1 MDKKINIQQI
11 IITIAFTILALFAI
25 WWYFLGQNINLTP
38 RDIFSKKFIS
48 LTDNLANMPSSY
60 NSVGQASIVINKDKN
75 KLNYDLN
82 YGYNLEKKLYLVN
95 LKTKLNNVDSFTGA
109 AYINNTVLNLS
120 YPEAFNG
127 YLTTSIGDLSTKAEN
142 INKDDYSIFI
152 KTMAKSFRDSLI
164 DEYFTSSVD
173 ESGYNITIL
182 NLKDKKLVEF
192 LTNTN
197 KKLTTNDDFMQSI
210 ARLLDTNEETV
221 KSEISK
227 INLPSTYNGNL
238 VITLKTDAFLNII
251 DLNIEYTHDNVI
263 YNLHFNP
270 DMKTTYTIKSNNQ
283 NYNGE
288 ISLID
293 DYNKFSYY
301 LTINNDKNNIGE
313 IKGETN
319 YYQDLEL
326 PEITKE
332 IDLNNL
338 PKYEKQNLINRLN
351 SNITTNYLI
360 NMYNEKI
367 KTLNLF

>member
-227 INLPSTYNGNL
+227 INLPSTYNGN
-238 VITLKTDAFLNII
+238 
-251 DLNIEYTHDNVI
+251 
-263 YNLHFNP
+263 
-270 DMKTTYTIKSNNQ
+270 
-283 NYNGE
+283 
-288 ISLID
+288 
-293 DYNKFSYY
+293 
-301 LTINNDKNNIGE
+301 
-313 IKGETN
+313 
-319 YYQDLEL
+319 
-326 PEITKE
+326 
-332 IDLNNL
+332 
-338 PKYEKQNLINRLN
+338 
-351 SNITTNYLI
+351 
-360 NMYNEKI
+360 
-367 KTLNLF
+367 